1 MPRIPASN
9 NHKQSLEFT
18 GHFHRD
24 LVDVGNKPMV
34 RTGKCFVS
42 ILQGRRPSS
51 TGVKCLLK
59 VRWEDIQSLNSGSFQ
74 RHHAA
79 LTLIFSVSSVMTD
92 LWSIHRFFSK
102 ERGKDITD
110 FSFWWLWIYSPQQHI
125 HLHLPAHSYLLPAS
139 RCLHY
144 INVYHTDG
152 PLPFNSRNKYLLIFY
167 LCKALNDS
175 LGAR

>member
-9 NHKQSLEFT
+9 NHKQSLEFM

-24 LVDVGNKPMV
+24 LVDVGNKPVV
-34 RTGKCFVS
+34 RMGKCFVS

-74 RHHAA
+74 QQHAA
-79 LTLIFSVSSVMTD
+79 LTLIFSVSSVVTD
-92 LWSIHRFFSK
+92 LRIIHRFFSE

-110 FSFWWLWIYSPQQHI
+110 FSF
-125 HLHLPAHSYLLPAS
+125 
-139 RCLHY
+139 
-144 INVYHTDG
+144 
-152 PLPFNSRNKYLLIFY
+152 
-167 LCKALNDS
+167 
-175 LGAR
+175 